1 MPFGSLNR
9 LHKKLGFRLTLW
21 YSAIFIVS
29 SVTLSIISYSFL
41 SSSLRDNRKT
51 IQAKLEQVTALGR
64 ESGVTAIERIATA
77 GPAPNRRSSAFFI
90 RVLDPKDKVVFLS
103 SPKLWQE
110 FEVET
115 LDHQS
120 AYGAWQYVPSK
131 KDGDLMELT
140 SAPLPNGFT
149 VQVGKPLEDR
159 SEILEHYRDTI
170 VGVISGMIVIG
181 LAGGAFFAFRA
192 LRPVRDLIQTTQSI
206 VSTGRIDA
214 RVPESGSGDEL
225 DELTKLFNR
234 MLERIETLIRGMKQA
249 LDNVAHDLRT
259 SMTRLRG
266 AAEVALQASPSEE
279 QLQEALI
286 NSVEESDRILKLLDC
301 LMDISEA
308 ETGTM
313 RLHFETIKVSVLVEE
328 ILDLYQ
334 YAAEEK
340 NVSISVECSKDLVIT
355 ADRNR
360 LRQVLANLLDNA
372 IKYNSTGGHVLI
384 NVRQE
389 QQEMIVVVNDNGIG
403 IPPKEIPKIWDR
415 LHRGDESRSQ
425 PGLGLGLSLVK
436 AIVHA
441 HKGHIEVHSQPG
453 VGSAFALGLPTVRPP
468 GN

>member
-1 MPFGSLNR
+1 
-9 LHKKLGFRLTLW
+9 
-21 YSAIFIVS
+21 
-29 SVTLSIISYSFL
+29 
-41 SSSLRDNRKT
+41 
-51 IQAKLEQVTALGR
+51 
-64 ESGVTAIERIATA
+64 
-77 GPAPNRRSSAFFI
+77 
-90 RVLDPKDKVVFLS
+90 
-103 SPKLWQE
+103 
-110 FEVET
+110 
-115 LDHQS
+115 
-120 AYGAWQYVPSK
+120 
-131 KDGDLMELT
+131 
-140 SAPLPNGFT
+140 
-149 VQVGKPLEDR
+149 
-159 SEILEHYRDTI
+159 
-170 VGVISGMIVIG
+170 
-181 LAGGAFFAFRA
+181 
-192 LRPVRDLIQTTQSI
+192 
-206 VSTGRIDA
+206 
-214 RVPESGSGDEL
+214 
-225 DELTKLFNR
+225 
-234 MLERIETLIRGMKQA
+234 
-249 LDNVAHDLRT
+249 
-259 SMTRLRG
+259 MTRLRG